1 MEKETESVESAGKA
15 KATESAE
22 SAGNNEKTGNTENT
36 KKKGRKRLTAVCF
49 TAKKL
54 SKTTLTSEI
63 CAQSS
68 GEELRA
74 ELQQCIREGG
84 KVYLFMAQSR
94 PVGYLMFEKKKA
106 TVPDTAEE
114 GASESE
120 VTAYCLKQG
129 FLSEGYETE
138 REEAE
143 KFVLEEMKEYAR
155 WNGCKAILWGDQMYR
170 LQKTKWSMNTG
181 AGMGIGLAL
190 GLVYGLLLNNLGLG
204 ICFGICFGTCF
215 GVTWTQIQ
223 KKR

>member
-1 MEKETESVESAGKA
+1 MAKETES
-15 KATESAE
+15 TE
-22 SAGNNEKTGNTENT
+22 SAGNNEKTENTENT
-36 KKKGRKRLTAVCF
+36 KKKGRKRLTAVCL

-54 SKTTLTSEI
+54 SKTVLTSEI

-68 GEELRA
+68 VEELRA

-84 KVYLFMAQSR
+84 KVYLFMTQSR

-215 GVTWTQIQ
+215 GVTWIQIQ

>member
-1 MEKETESVESAGKA
+1 MAKKTESAESAGKAKETESVESAG
-15 KATESAE
+15 
-22 SAGNNEKTGNTENT
+22 NNEKTGNT
-36 KKKGRKRLTAVCF
+36 KKKGRKRLTAVCL

-54 SKTTLTSEI
+54 SKTALTSEI

-84 KVYLFMAQSR
+84 KVYLLMAQSH

-114 GASESE
+114 GATESE

-129 FLSEGYETE
+129 FLLEGYETE

-143 KFVLEEMKEYAR
+143 KFVLEEMKEYAG
-155 WNGCKAILWGDQMYR
+155 WNGCKAILWGDQLYR
-170 LQKTKWSMNTG
+170 LQKTKWNINTG

-204 ICFGICFGTCF
+204 ICFGICFVTCF